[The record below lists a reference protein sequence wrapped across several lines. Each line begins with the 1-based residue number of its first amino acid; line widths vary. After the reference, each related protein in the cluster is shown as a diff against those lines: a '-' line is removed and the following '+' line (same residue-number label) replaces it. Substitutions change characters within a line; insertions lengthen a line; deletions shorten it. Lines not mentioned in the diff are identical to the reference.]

1 MSDIHLVPSV
11 IQPLPRLDP
20 ASERELRRAL
30 HRMEHDRGL
39 VVRLADLLGGALGG
53 ATRLG
58 GRMLGAAP
66 GVRER
71 LRGVAEAALARA
83 YDIAILGM
91 VPAAGGRTAQET
103 LPRPPRPGRSLLRG
117 AGARSGAMT
126 RAVVIASGAVGGFAG
141 FAGFLP
147 DATVTTLAIMRRI
160 AAIAREEGEDLA
172 SEEARRACLQVF
184 ALHSAAEEPEAEF
197 SYFSARLLLQGGP
210 LVGLVSQVASR
221 YGLALSEKLTAQ
233 SVPLAGAAAGAAI
246 NAAFL
251 AHYASLARA
260 HFTIRRLER
269 IFGHEA
275 VQAAVQNIRAEG

>member
-1 MSDIHLVPSV
+1 MSDIRLAHPAVMVP
-11 IQPLPRLDP
+11 PRLDP

-39 VVRLADLLGGALGG
+39 LVRLADLVGETLGG

-58 GRMLGAAP
+58 VRALGAAP
-66 GVRER
+66 GLRDR
-71 LRGVAEAALARA
+71 LRGVVEAALARA
-83 YDIAILGM
+83 YDVAILGM
-91 VPAAGGRTAQET
+91 VPAARPADET
-103 LPRPPRPGRSLLRG
+103 LPRPPRPGRSLR
-117 AGARSGAMT
+117 AARSGTLT
-126 RAVVIASGAVGGFAG
+126 RMLVIASGVAGGFAG
-141 FAGFLP
+141 FAGFVP
-147 DATVTTLAIMRRI
+147 DASFTTLAIMRRI

-172 SEEARRACLQVF
+172 DEEARRACLQVF

-210 LVGLVSQVASR
+210 LVGLITQVASR
-221 YGLALSEKLTAQ
+221 YGMALSEKLAAQ

-251 AHYASLARA
+251 AHYTSLARA

-275 VQAAVQNIRAEG
+275 VQAAVERIRAE